1 MFKTLIK
8 YKYLVIL
15 VLLFLFLRI
24 PSLFEPY
31 WYGDEGIYLVLG
43 QAIRKGV
50 TLYNRIHDNKPPTL
64 YYLAAISHTVF
75 GFRLLLLF
83 FMAPTIYFFH
93 RLNQLFLSPRASK
106 LATFIFLILTSIPYF
121 EGNIANAEV
130 FMLLPTILAIY
141 LFCKK
146 IFSSKN
152 SSLTNGLPARTLV
165 SAGLLLGFAFT
176 IKIPVAI
183 EFVLLC
189 LWLFVNNLDSFKKAF
204 SRLLYLFIFG
214 LSFLFP
220 IILWSI
226 YFYFK
231 GAIKPFLVASLFQN
245 FGYLSSWS
253 TGTQTSSLSSGGVIT
268 RFLILLGVWLI
279 IFILNRRGSIS
290 KKFSFILFW
299 FSATI
304 FGSLLSG
311 RPYPHYLI
319 QVLPPLTLLI
329 VEIFNFKN
337 KKNQLFCLSS
347 IFIFVLIIYKF
358 NFYFYPIGSYYSNF
372 YSFSSKSSSD
382 YRNYF
387 GSEVNNIYKI
397 SDFIK
402 SNTDPDDKIFVWG
415 DQPYI
420 YALSER
426 LSATKY
432 IVSYHIVD
440 FHGYQITMD
449 KLKANLPK
457 FIIYYQ
463 MPSRPFSDLDSFISK
478 YYFIANTINET
489 VIFKLR

>member
-1 MFKTLIK
+1 MFKVLIK

-15 VLLFLFLRI
+15 ALFFFLLRI

-50 TLYNRIHDNKPPTL
+50 TLYSRIHDNKPPTL
-64 YYLAAISHTVF
+64 YYLAAMAHTVF

-93 RLNQLFLSPRASK
+93 RLNQLFLSSK
-106 LATFIFLILTSIPYF
+106 AAKVATFIFLILTSIPYF

-146 IFSSKN
+146 NLSSKKSN
-152 SSLTNGLPARTLV
+152 LSIKYLIII
-165 SAGLLLGFAFT
+165 GLLLGFTFT

-183 EFVLLC
+183 EFLFLC
-189 LWLFVNNLDSFKKAF
+189 LWFFIDELDSFKKVF
-204 SRLLYLFIFG
+204 SKIFNLFIFG
-214 LSFLFP
+214 LSFLLP
-220 IILWSI
+220 IVLWSI

-231 GAIKPFLVASLFQN
+231 GAIKPFLAASLFQN

-253 TGTQTSSLSSGGVIT
+253 TGTQTSSLSSGGVVT
-268 RFLILLGVWLI
+268 RFLILLIVWFV
-279 IFILNRRGSIS
+279 IFILNNRGLIS

-304 FGSLLSG
+304 FGSLLSA

-319 QVLPPLTLLI
+319 QVLPPLTLLVI
-329 VEIFNFKN
+329 EIFNFKN
-337 KKNQLFCLSS
+337 KKNQFLSLLS
-347 IFIFVLIIYKF
+347 IFIFALIIYKF
-358 NFYFYPIGSYYSNF
+358 SFYFYPISSYYSNF
-372 YSFSSKSSSD
+372 YSYSLGRKSLPD

-402 SNTDPDDKIFVWG
+402 SNTNPNDKIFIWG
-415 DQPYI
+415 DQAYI
-420 YALSER
+420 YALSNR

-432 IVSYHIVD
+432 TVAYHIVD
-440 FHGYQITMD
+440 FDGYQITMD

-463 MPSRPFSDLDSFISK
+463 MPGRPFPNLDSFISK
-478 YYFIANTINET
+478 YYFVASTIGNTT
-489 VIFKLR
+489 IFKFR

>member
-1 MFKTLIK
+1 MFKVLIK

-15 VLLFLFLRI
+15 ALFFFLLRI

-50 TLYNRIHDNKPPTL
+50 TLYSRIHDNKPPTL
-64 YYLAAISHTVF
+64 YYLAAMAHTVF
-75 GFRLLLLF
+75 GFRLLLLC

-93 RLNQLFLSPRASK
+93 RLNQIFLSSK
-106 LATFIFLILTSIPYF
+106 AAKFATFIFLILTSIPYI

-146 IFSSKN
+146 NLSSKN
-152 SSLTNGLPARTLV
+152 SNLSIKNLIII
-165 SAGLLLGFAFT
+165 GLLLGFAFT

-183 EFVLLC
+183 EFVFLC
-189 LWLFVNNLDSFKKAF
+189 LWLFIDNLDSFKKVF
-204 SRLLYLFIFG
+204 SKIFYLFIFS
-214 LSFLFP
+214 LSFLLP
-220 IILWSI
+220 ILLWSI

-253 TGTQTSSLSSGGVIT
+253 TGTQKSSVSSGGVIT
-268 RFLILLGVWLI
+268 RLLVLLGVWLI
-279 IFILNRRGSIS
+279 IFILKNRGVIS

-319 QVLPPLTLLI
+319 QTLPPLILLI
-329 VEIFNFKN
+329 IEIFDFKN
-337 KKNQLFCLSS
+337 KKNQFFSLFS
-347 IFIFVLIIYKF
+347 IFIFALIIYKF
-358 NFYFYPIGSYYSNF
+358 NFSFYSVSNYYSNF
-372 YSFSSKSSSD
+372 YSLSRKSSSD

-387 GSEVNNIYKI
+387 GFEVNNIYKI

-402 SNTDPDDKIFVWG
+402 SNTNPNDKIFVWG
-415 DQPYI
+415 DQPSI

-426 LSATKY
+426 LAATKY
-432 IVSYHIVD
+432 IVAYHVVD
-440 FHGYQITMD
+440 FGGYQITMD
-449 KLKANLPK
+449 KIKSNLPK

-463 MPSRPFSDLDSFISK
+463 MPSRPFPDLDSFISK
-478 YYFIANTINET
+478 YYFIADTIGDAT
-489 VIFKLR
+489 IFKFR